1 MTEKFDCA
9 SCAAPLDFEGTP
21 VQKCKF
27 CGSTVIV
34 PQELIRGNDFH
45 PNNPAG
51 MELDLAE
58 VLKLIAN
65 GNKIAAIKLFRET
78 FDVGLKEAKVAV
90 ESIEGGRGAIL
101 SSTRTADIKGAWST
115 NDSIAKRQ
123 LTSRV
128 VKPILGSILL
138 IFLLTA
144 GFVATILYV
153 TYRSVDRA
161 FNNAVNP
168 ITKRG
173 TTQSLPAN
181 ELLKFGGKGSGPGR
195 FSDNRYIGVD
205 SSGGIY
211 SAEYQGGRVQT
222 FDRTGIFISQW
233 TAGATII
240 ADMAVGRDGVVY
252 VLDARGIAAYDGSSG
267 KLQRRIERPNLAG
280 IAVTADGRVVAAGR
294 KGIAIL
300 SDSLATISDRKDA
313 LTRANALKGFT
324 HVAVDGLDNVYAV
337 DASNRE
343 ICKFAAD
350 GQFLKR
356 ISTDVSSPNSI
367 AIDPKGRLFISD
379 TSKMIAID
387 ENGLPLGSFPV
398 DQAFGSAFNDDGEL
412 LIASR
417 PFVVKYSLGF

>member
-1 MTEKFDCA
+1 M
-9 SCAAPLDFEGTP
+9 
-21 VQKCKF
+21 
-27 CGSTVIV
+27 
-34 PQELIRGNDFH
+34 
-45 PNNPAG
+45 
-51 MELDLAE
+51 
-58 VLKLIAN
+58 
-65 GNKIAAIKLFRET
+65 
-78 FDVGLKEAKVAV
+78 
-90 ESIEGGRGAIL
+90 
-101 SSTRTADIKGAWST
+101 
-115 NDSIAKRQ
+115 
-123 LTSRV
+123 
-128 VKPILGSILL
+128 GSILL

-181 ELLKFGGKGSGPGR
+181 ELLKFGGKGSGPGQ

-205 SSGGIY
+205 SSGGIC

-233 TAGATII
+233 SAGATII